1 MGFSKDPADYRPAKV
16 KFAGPEFN
24 DKDPKYRSDLD
35 PDGFLIG
42 GRPIGPEG
50 VSVIILGSLS
60 GYEEKDRVTINGKE
74 EKRRFAIW
82 KNQPE
87 VTPVQGKGGGLKT
100 DRGGWITGRFDEIF
114 LLVDRELSVATLYD
128 IVQELNRQ
136 ASLLGLT
143 GMYEAKWLLTKHSV
157 PDGDYLHHQ
166 PNFECLGVKRR
177 GERAQQGGAGA
188 SREARHPDRQALLSA
203 PQRSASSTD
212 RRSRRRMR
220 RRRRAKA
227 TTARVPAATICR
239 PGCAEADQRVGGG

>member
-1 MGFSKDPADYRPAKV
+1 MTDDKTSIAASGADQVAALLAQQSGLGSSKDPADYRPAKV

-87 VTPVQGKGGGLKT
+87 
-100 DRGGWITGRFDEIF
+100 
-114 LLVDRELSVATLYD
+114 A
-128 IVQELNRQ
+128 NR
-136 ASLLGLT
+136 
-143 GMYEAKWLLTKHSV
+143 
-157 PDGDYLHHQ
+157 D
-166 PNFECLGVKRR
+166 
-177 GERAQQGGAGA
+177 
-188 SREARHPDRQALLSA
+188 A
-203 PQRSASSTD
+203 PQ
-212 RRSRRRMR
+212 
-220 RRRRAKA
+220 
-227 TTARVPAATICR
+227 
-239 PGCAEADQRVGGG
+239 